1 MKKIDTKMLKIQCTD
16 GMKKAET
23 VVGGAVEVCK
33 DIVICPKFNSDF
45 RIKSKS
51 REKDLFRINMSM
63 NKEITLFKLILGVI
77 AIFAAIALICMAF
90 DSVFGCSCK
99 KDKAE

>member
-1 MKKIDTKMLKIQCTD
+1 MKKIDTKILKVQCAD

-23 VVGGAVEVCK
+23 VIGDAVETCK
-33 DIVICPKFNSDF
+33 DIIICPKFNSDF

-63 NKEITLFKLILGVI
+63 NKEISLFKLILGVV
-77 AIFAAIALICMAF
+77 AVFAAGALICMAF
-90 DSVFGCSCK
+90 DSVFGCNCK
-99 KDKAE
+99 NDKAE